1 MMPRRKPVGVIR
13 QPSNSGSRADDKLE
27 FIRCVGGQEPQ
38 IHELWTFA
46 EDGITRKVHP
56 FARVNVSNFSGD
68 YFHTYF
74 MTEERRRVTIFGQT
88 SMNVSVKWLGVPI
101 PFMIPPGFLGLIISW
116 SLNCAGETEIA
127 TKFGLQKLALELIS
141 MGRMTALMAGL
152 MNSGYNFRVE
162 IPLVV

>member
-1 MMPRRKPVGVIR
+1 
-13 QPSNSGSRADDKLE
+13 
-27 FIRCVGGQEPQ
+27 
-38 IHELWTFA
+38 
-46 EDGITRKVHP
+46 
-56 FARVNVSNFSGD
+56 
-68 YFHTYF
+68 